1 VIVNEE
7 LARRYFGGNALGKR
21 LRVNSEGPFL
31 EIVGIVRSAKYRDL
45 REDVLPFIYIP
56 LAQEYQPDMTL
67 LVRTTGDP
75 AALLGTLRNEV
86 LAVNKNVPVFAV
98 QTMTEQIAGQLAVDR
113 MIAVLL
119 SIFGGVALL
128 LAAIG
133 IYGVMAYAVAQRTR
147 EIGIRLALGAERSD
161 ILTMIVRRGLT
172 LALVGA
178 GIGLALA
185 FALTRVVK
193 TLLFGISATD
203 PLTFSAISILLVA
216 VALLASYFPARRATK
231 VDPMSAL
238 RNE

>member
-1 VIVNEE
+1 
-7 LARRYFGGNALGKR
+7 
-21 LRVNSEGPFL
+21 
-31 EIVGIVRSAKYRDL
+31 L

-56 LAQEYQPDMTL
+56 LAQEYQSDMTL

-185 FALTRVVK
+185 FSLTRVVK